1 MTGYLNFP
9 YRIDSSGQTS
19 TTDLS
24 TYVENLIILVLETD
38 PGERVNRPNF
48 GAGLKSLVFAGMDNG
63 LASAAETLVRSKLLQ
78 FLGDTIT
85 IHMLTVSIGPE
96 QVDVALTYY
105 VNHTQQLAAATIAM
119 PLPGSAPAAGAG
131 GGNVGSGRPVARIAD
146 I

>member
-85 IHMLTVSIGPE
+85 IHMLTVS
-96 QVDVALTYY
+96 
-105 VNHTQQLAAATIAM
+105 TIAM